1 MNFSE
6 IASKVMMTMMIK
18 TKRTVYESSEFK
30 KSLRKARKQG
40 KDLDLL
46 NKLIKL
52 LANDEVIPIKYKDH
66 ALKGKEADFREL
78 HIQKD
83 WMLVYKKTDKGEL
96 ILILQRLG
104 SHSEFGY

>member
-1 MNFSE
+1 
-6 IASKVMMTMMIK
+6 MTM
-18 TKRTVYESSEFK
+18 TKYKRKVAKSKEFK
-30 KSLRKARKQG
+30 KGLKKAQKQG
-40 KDLDLL
+40 KDISLL
-46 NKLIKL
+46 NSLIKL
-52 LANDEVIPIKYKDH
+52 LANDENLPKQYKDH
-66 ALKGKEADFREL
+66 ALKGKESDFREL